1 MLKLMR
7 AEWYKLTRGNAL
19 WLVLGGLAVLFT
31 VLQAFPSGN
40 TSWEGTPLTFSDG
53 FVYGVG
59 ESTFAIVSG
68 IIFLALSV
76 GRDFGNGTLTHYVA
90 AGHTR
95 SRVVYGRFFSFLA
108 GFLVICFVTP
118 FLRGMLLGVLH
129 GIGVPFAELGEST
142 PLFAYAWRV
151 FLLQLPFYF
160 SLASLFYAG
169 AVAAK
174 GALGSLLVPG
184 GLYMALKFL
193 EGMGPFGEYL
203 PIYQWELS
211 AMPGLDWAVWRVGV
225 AVAAGIAVLSLVS
238 CWLLFRK
245 TELR

>member
-1 MLKLMR
+1 MFSLMR

-19 WLVLGGLAVLFT
+19 WLVLGGLAILFSVIQVL
-31 VLQAFPSGN
+31 PSGN
-40 TSWEGTPLTFSDG
+40 RSWDGTPLTFSDG
-53 FVYGVG
+53 FVFGVG

-76 GRDFGNGTLTHYVA
+76 GRDFGNGTLTHYIA
-90 AGHTR
+90 AGHSR

-108 GFLVICFVTP
+108 GFLVICIAAP

-129 GIGVPFAELGEST
+129 GIGAPFAKLDGIT
-142 PLFAYAWRV
+142 PLFSYAWRV

-184 GLYMALKFL
+184 GMYMALKFL
-193 EGMGPFGEYL
+193 EGPGPFGKYL

-211 AMPGLDWAVWRVGV
+211 AMPGLDWAVWWTGTAV
-225 AVAAGIAVLSLVS
+225 AVGIAALSLGS
-238 CWLLFRK
+238 CWFLFRRM
-245 TELR
+245 ELR